1 MIRLVARL
9 AISTALLAVASVT
22 ASAATQAQNPEAIRS
37 LEAERGGTR
46 VSLNPATG
54 TARFVRLPPSA
65 VAKSAA
71 APSVQAMQDTAASF
85 INQHARA
92 FGLSGGMADLQLQKT
107 ETDSV
112 GATHLNYAQQY
123 AGLPVFGA
131 VLKVHLDAAGQV
143 SVVTGTLIPDI
154 DVSAGAGTRS
164 AAQVETTAVKH
175 VQAAKPGKPLAA
187 RGTRLL
193 IFREGLAR
201 GVPGPNHLAYEV
213 EVGDGATVREFVYVD
228 AHNGKVIDRIS
239 GTPDRL
245 HRRAY
250 NGRNLPNVPPSYPN
264 NPFWVEGQAFPTGNV
279 EADNMLRGSR
289 ETYRMFFN
297 AFGRDSF
304 DGKGA
309 IMDSIFNRGYDCPN
323 ASWNGVFISFCP
335 GLTTDDITGH
345 EWGSCVHR
353 VHRWPDLSVAAG
365 CAQ

>member
-22 ASAATQAQNPEAIRS
+22 AYAATQAQDPEAIRS

-92 FGLSGGMADLQLQKT
+92 FGLSRGMADLQLQKT

-143 SVVTGTLIPDI
+143 SVVTGTLIPGHRRLI
-154 DVSAGAGTRS
+154 GAGA
-164 AAQVETTAVKH
+164 E
-175 VQAAKPGKPLAA
+175 
-187 RGTRLL
+187 
-193 IFREGLAR
+193 
-201 GVPGPNHLAYEV
+201 
-213 EVGDGATVREFVYVD
+213 
-228 AHNGKVIDRIS
+228 
-239 GTPDRL
+239 
-245 HRRAY
+245 RRTGGN
-250 NGRNLPNVPPSYPN
+250 NGRETCAGRQTWKATCGARHSTVD
-264 NPFWVEGQAFPTGNV
+264 FP
-279 EADNMLRGSR
+279 
-289 ETYRMFFN
+289 
-297 AFGRDSF
+297 
-304 DGKGA
+304 
-309 IMDSIFNRGYDCPN
+309 
-323 ASWNGVFISFCP
+323 
-335 GLTTDDITGH
+335 
-345 EWGSCVHR
+345 
-353 VHRWPDLSVAAG
+353 
-365 CAQ
+365 